1 MTLWLPSNQLRK
13 EADFQL
19 TVTTEWLISVTTA
32 LGRLRQE
39 NCCEFEVSLG
49 VQSETLS

>member
-1 MTLWLPSNQLRK
+1 MILWLPSSQLRK
-13 EADFQL
+13 GAGFQV
-19 TVTTEWLISVTTA
+19 TVTIECFTSVITA

-39 NCCEFEVSLG
+39 DCCEFEVSLG